1 MCVRLFVLLL
11 VHDQLFCC
19 AGSGESRTL
28 KKDIAHLI
36 ENRKESYSSLKLM
49 FMYRNLEKML
59 VNAIGATSE
68 ETNVIFYHH
77 SVSYKYQG
85 RLTAQSIVFSIY
97 PYMSLLPE
105 QLPLTH
111 LNTPEDL
118 KSFLD
123 STDKAL
129 LLLEF
134 CGWTPKLLSKGIK
147 GNVTGL

>member
-1 MCVRLFVLLL
+1 M
-11 VHDQLFCC
+11 HDQLFCC
-19 AGSGESRTL
+19 AGSGESRAL
-28 KKDIAHLI
+28 MKDIAHLI

-49 FMYRNLEKML
+49 FMYRNSEKML

-85 RLTAQSIVFSIY
+85 RLRAQNILFSIH
-97 PYMSLLPE
+97 PYMSLLPKE
-105 QLPLTH
+105 LPFTH

-129 LLLEF
+129 LLMEF
-134 CGWTPKLLSKGIK
+134 CGWTSKLLSKGIK
-147 GNVTGL
+147 SNVTGL